1 MISVKKP
8 AAPQEPTRDRILA
21 TASAQILQKGIQ
33 NTSLAEVAKS
43 IKISKGTLYYHFR
56 SKDSLIEEIARKNFE
71 ETAIRIKEDLEKI
84 APKKGKDILSI
95 AINALT
101 VERKNAKIL
110 HFIYLEILQGN
121 KKLGFKILKIYQQM
135 KQTIA
140 EAILPFCKTREEA
153 EKITATVLAISDG
166 ANLGNMLGMNELDP
180 VEAVKYLKV

>member
-1 MISVKKP
+1 MLAGKKP
-8 AAPQEPTRDRILA
+8 NTPLEPTRDRILA
-21 TASAQILQKGIQ
+21 TASAQIIQKGIQ

-71 ETAIRIKEDLEKI
+71 ETALRIKDELEKF
-84 APKKGKDILSI
+84 APKKGKDVLSI

-135 KQTIA
+135 RQTIT
-140 EAILPFCKTREEA
+140 EAILPFCKTKEEA
-153 EKITATVLAISDG
+153 QKITSIILAISDG